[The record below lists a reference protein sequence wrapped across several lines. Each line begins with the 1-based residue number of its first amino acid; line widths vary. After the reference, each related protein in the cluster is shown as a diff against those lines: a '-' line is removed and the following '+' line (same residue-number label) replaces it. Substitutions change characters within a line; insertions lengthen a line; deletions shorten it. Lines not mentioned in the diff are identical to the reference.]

1 MDRTTKQAR
10 AELPLLPGLV
20 DGLLVCGGF
29 LLYSLREVKKRPLL
43 HAVVS
48 GKLSAAILRTTR

>member
-1 MDRTTKQAR
+1 MDRTTKQGR

-29 LLYSLREVKKRPLL
+29 FLYSLREVKKHHFF
-43 HAVVS
+43 HAVMS
-48 GKLSAAILRTTR
+48 GERSAAKLRTTR